1 MSEGWP
7 THKLTQ
13 YLQNEANKQNM
24 YIIYIYTPFK
34 INKVTLFK
42 KARLI
47 LSRISPISARSNHV
61 NIEIYRPQSPPFDHL
76 AANRACGARKLLPGK
91 VWSKLTEVS
100 KRNTHVAYVI
110 SWYPNHG
117 QSLLNLFGLQHSF
130 VGLRAFTLIRCTL
143 WIQLCNLGH
152 FIITSVECQP
162 AMLAPRWPY
171 SVITA
176 SGWVLCLVNGVC
188 IGQLLQALDS
198 LKKTLSLVRHGV
210 WNRFIYIIYI
220 FGIWEA
226 NFWLVDEKPS
236 TTSASIIFL
245 SNQMSSSVMQT
256 SCRMVHHGTKGST
269 PHLSALE

>member
-1 MSEGWP
+1 M
-7 THKLTQ
+7 
-13 YLQNEANKQNM
+13 
-24 YIIYIYTPFK
+24 
-34 INKVTLFK
+34 
-42 KARLI
+42 
-47 LSRISPISARSNHV
+47 
-61 NIEIYRPQSPPFDHL
+61 
-76 AANRACGARKLLPGK
+76 
-91 VWSKLTEVS
+91 EVS

-130 VGLRAFTLIRCTL
+130 VGLRAFTLIRCML

-198 LKKTLSLVRHGV
+198 LEKNPFLSETWSLKP
-210 WNRFIYIIYI
+210 IYIYI
-220 FGIWEA
+220 HIW
-226 NFWLVDEKPS
+226 NLRSQFLVGWWKTINNLCFHDLFE
-236 TTSASIIFL
+236 
-245 SNQMSSSVMQT
+245 
-256 SCRMVHHGTKGST
+256 
-269 PHLSALE
+269 